1 MGGLTSSWLS
11 FVALC
16 TCQFHL
22 AAASGYDFVIIGGGT
37 AGLAV
42 ANRLT
47 EIPSVTVA
55 VIEAGERVFD
65 NPSVAAVDG
74 FTRSL
79 GTSIDWQYKT
89 ANQVYAA
96 GQEVS
101 YASGKALG
109 GTSTI
114 NG

>member
-1 MGGLTSSWLS
+1 MSGLTSNWLS
-11 FVALC
+11 FVALY
-16 TCQFHL
+16 TCKFHL
-22 AAASGYDFVIIGGGT
+22 AAAAGYDFVIIGGGT

-47 EIPSVTVA
+47 EIPSITVA
-55 VIEAGERVFD
+55 VIEAGGKVFD
-65 NPSVAAVDG
+65 NTNVTAVDG
-74 FTRSL
+74 FTRAI
-79 GTSIDWQYKT
+79 GTAIDWQYKT

-101 YASGKALG
+101 YANGKALG